1 MNILSFLSAVKA
13 PKSLWVTLIN
23 WIKSGVGNLG
33 WTIILVTAL
42 IKLVTTPL
50 EFWVKYN
57 TKRQT
62 LIQQKCAPQVAKLQK
77 KFGNDRQTLQVQT
90 QSLYKRE
97 GLDMRTGCIVMLVN
111 MILSFTIFMTFY
123 SDLRKISAYEA
134 INQYEQ
140 IEATYTKNFNQAFV
154 DYSQTDD
161 FASIEDVTEWFTT
174 YNAMP
179 ESTDEEKQAK
189 QVEYNKVLPQLEY
202 ATNVGSEKAV
212 ECWKNNKKP
221 SSWLWVQNIWVA
233 DSTAKAFPTYSSL
246 KSMAGSTYKDDVEA
260 INEENYNKISNLIL
274 SDLEENSRTNNGYFI
289 LPILAGLITFL
300 SQYISE
306 LHTRLKNKK
315 ANKVAK
321 NANDQNAQTMK
332 IMKIVMPLIMVIF
345 TLSSSASFGL
355 YILSSNL
362 TTILLGELTTLIID
376 ALTKKKRLEVEAELE
391 KEANRL
397 IKKGKL
403 DIKEDAK
410 PIKQNLLNNGKLK
423 G

>member
-1 MNILSFLSAVKA
+1 MNILSLLSSVEA

-42 IKLVTTPL
+42 VKLVTTPL

-97 GLDMRTGCIVMLVN
+97 GLDMRTGCIVMLLN
-111 MILSFTIFMTFY
+111 MILSFTIFITFY
-123 SDLRKISAYEA
+123 NDLRKVSAYEA

-140 IEATYTKNFNQAFV
+140 IATSYDETFAQKFA

-161 FASIEDVTEWFTT
+161 IDTVQKAKDWKANYDKLSAEEQKTAKAPYEAAINYAHKYASAD
-174 YNAMP
+174 
-179 ESTDEEKQAK
+179 AK
-189 QVEYNKVLPQLEY
+189 K
-202 ATNVGSEKAV
+202 TWSEIK
-212 ECWKNNKKP
+212 KN
-221 SSWLWVQNIWVA
+221 SSWLWIQNIWVA
-233 DSTAKAFPTYSSL
+233 DSTTKAFPSYETLVSMGSS
-246 KSMAGSTYKDDVEA
+246 YKNYIKDNIDEG
-260 INEENYNKISNLIL
+260 NYNTMAAIVVE
-274 SDLEENSRTNNGYFI
+274 DADRTNNGYYI
-289 LPILAGLITFL
+289 LPVLAGLITYL
-300 SQYISE
+300 SQLISD
-306 LHTRLKNKK
+306 LHNKLKNKK
-315 ANKVAK
+315 ANKLAK
-321 NANDQNAQTMK
+321 SANDQMGNSMK
-332 IMKIVMPLIMVIF
+332 IMKFVMPIIMVIF
-345 TLSSSASFGL
+345 TLTTSASFGL
-355 YILSSNL
+355 YILASNI
-362 TTILLGELTTLIID
+362 TSIALGELTTLIIN

-403 DIKEDAK
+403 EV
-410 PIKQNLLNNGKLK
+410 
-423 G
+423 